1 MTRTEITF
9 WALAAIV
16 ILSAFAILAAIAN
29 PAKATDW
36 DWSMSGD
43 SYHSH
48 KQKPRKKR
56 TYTRRSYDNGYD
68 RERIRGYRSIEQ
80 DDEYVVCAPGK
91 VRGLGTQW
99 IGTEGAMEAAQKDFM
114 ERVRYDL
121 GESYLDISHAKDI
134 VSRCGRVSIGK
145 VLEQVMY
152 RCEFIARP
160 CKAVFEDGTQATGK

>member
-1 MTRTEITF
+1 MTRTEKTF
-9 WALAAIV
+9 WALAAILIV
-16 ILSAFAILAAIAN
+16 LGFLALSATGG
-29 PAKATDW
+29 KATDL

-43 SYHSH
+43 GYHSH
-48 KQKPRKKR
+48 RQKPRKKR
-56 TYTRRSYDNGYD
+56 TYTRRSYDSSYD

-121 GESYLDISHAKDI
+121 GESFLDISHAKDI

>member
-48 KQKPRKKR
+48 QQKPRRKK
-56 TYTRRSYDNGYD
+56 THTRRPYDNSYD
-68 RERIRGYRSIEQ
+68 RERVRGYRSVEE
-80 DDEYVVCAPGK
+80 DDDLRICAAP

-99 IGTEGAMEAAQKDFM
+99 VGPEGALEAAKKDWM
-114 ERVRYDL
+114 ERTRYDL
-121 GESYLDISHAKDI
+121 GESYLDLKNAKDF
-134 VSRCGRVSIGK
+134 VSRCGRVSIGEA
-145 VLEQVMY
+145 LGQSMM
-152 RCEFIARP
+152 RCEIVARP
-160 CKAVFEDGTQATGK
+160 CKGEFADTQTTGK

>member
-9 WALAAIV
+9 WALAAII

-48 KQKPRKKR
+48 KQKPRRK
-56 TYTRRSYDNGYD
+56 YRRKAP
-68 RERIRGYRSIEQ
+68 EPEIRYYAPPR
-80 DDEYVVCAPGK
+80 DDEDLKFCVGP
-91 VRGLGTQW
+91 VRGVGTQW
-99 IGTEGAMEAAQKDFM
+99 LGEDGAMDAATKDWR

-121 GESYLDISHAKDI
+121 GEIFVDITHAEDFRK
-134 VSRCGRVSIGK
+134 RCGRTSIGETLGQ
-145 VLEQVMY
+145 VLF
-152 RCEFIARP
+152 RCEVWARP
-160 CKAVFEDGTQATGK
+160 CKAEFSEGELPKK